1 MDGWMDG
8 WMRLSSEAAVMGM
21 DVRVC
26 SLSLEE
32 DVEHSLRIFET
43 PLRPTDPLALLNPMP
58 SQ

>member
-1 MDGWMDG
+1 MDG